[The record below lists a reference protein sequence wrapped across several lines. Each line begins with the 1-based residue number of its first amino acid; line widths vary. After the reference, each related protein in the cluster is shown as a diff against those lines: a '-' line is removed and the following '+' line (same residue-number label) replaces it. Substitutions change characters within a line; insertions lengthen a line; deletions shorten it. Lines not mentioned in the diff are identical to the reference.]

1 MRRTHNLQR
10 KSNALVLSESL
21 NEDEVQT
28 LVREA
33 LGDLFPK
40 QCKDWHVRKQHINEI
55 FSQERREKNIAVARG
70 LADAE
75 DSLQTALRE
84 QVIDHVISIFP
95 YVHLR
100 SCLNQSRRCILDPGR
115 WDVVDSLPAKNVLK
129 VRSFEVQLS
138 RADSDTQLIRFKH
151 PALDATSRYSH
162 AAPHDRED
170 Y

>member
-28 LVREA
+28 LVHEA
-33 LGDLFPK
+33 LGDIFPK

-55 FSQERREKNIAVARG
+55 FAQERREKNIVVAHG

-75 DSLQTALRE
+75 DSLRTALRE
-84 QVIDHVISIFP
+84 QVINHVISIFP

-100 SCLNQSRRCILDPGR
+100 SCLNQSRRFILDAGR
-115 WDVVDSLPAKNVLK
+115 WDVVDSLPAKSVLK
-129 VRSFEVQLS
+129 VRSFEVHLS
-138 RADSDTQLIRFKH
+138 IAASDIQLIRFD
-151 PALDATSRYSH
+151 ATLDASCGYSH
-162 AAPHDRED
+162 AVPHDRED